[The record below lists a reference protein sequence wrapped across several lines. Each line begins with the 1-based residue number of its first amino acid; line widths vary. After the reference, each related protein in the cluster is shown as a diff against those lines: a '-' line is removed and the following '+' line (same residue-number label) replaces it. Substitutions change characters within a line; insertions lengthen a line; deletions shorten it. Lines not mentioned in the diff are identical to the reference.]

1 MVSLLECE
9 LRSNAMKTMTVPT
22 IRMAKPTIRVG
33 HFSDFILA
41 CSDYFDSSEPLDETV
56 AETRDVMLRQNQK
69 SYGVFVVGRDLDRD
83 LGGGRLPP
91 GSGRMS

>member
-22 IRMAKPTIRVG
+22 IRMAKPTIRAG

-41 CSDYFDSSEPLDETV
+41 RSDYFDSSEPLDETV
-56 AETRDVMLRQNQK
+56 AETSDVMLRRNQK
-69 SYGVFVVGRDLDRD
+69 SYGVFVVGRDLD
-83 LGGGRLPP
+83 PIWAAV
-91 GSGRMS
+91 GSRRALAG

>member
-22 IRMAKPTIRVG
+22 IRMAKPTIRAG

-56 AETRDVMLRQNQK
+56 AETRDVMLRRNQK
-69 SYGVFVVGRDLDRD
+69 SYGVFVPSVAISTAIWAAVGSRRALA
-83 LGGGRLPP
+83 G
-91 GSGRMS
+91 

>member
-22 IRMAKPTIRVG
+22 IRMAKPTIRAG

-41 CSDYFDSSEPLDETV
+41 RSDYFDSSEPLDETV
-56 AETRDVMLRQNQK
+56 AETRDVMHCRNQK
-69 SYGVFVVGRDLDRD
+69 SYGVFVVVAISTAIWAAVGARRALA
-83 LGGGRLPP
+83 G
-91 GSGRMS
+91 